1 MNYTITHLHSDISS
15 AVTNIDSVTKFTDY
29 IEQAKAW
36 GMTAIAFTEHGSVM
50 SWVKKKETCEKYG
63 LKYIHAT
70 EAYLTESLDNKVRD
84 NYHVCLYAK
93 NFDGVKEL
101 NKMLSIANNRQ
112 DGHYH
117 YVPRIT
123 FEELYATS
131 DNIIIA
137 TACTG
142 GVFRSENKGLKN
154 EYIEFLE
161 KNKHRSFLEV
171 QHHNTTEQK
180 KHNELILKL
189 HARYNIPII
198 VATDTHALNET
209 HIKGRDILQKAK
221 NIHFKGEDGWD
232 LVMRNYDE
240 VVEALRIQG
249 VLTQE
254 QIIEGLENTNKL
266 ANMVEEFELSRS
278 PKYPKLYENPLDELK
293 KRINICQQDAKYE

>member
-1 MNYTITHLHSDISS
+1 
-15 AVTNIDSVTKFTDY
+15 
-29 IEQAKAW
+29 
-36 GMTAIAFTEHGSVM
+36 M

-70 EAYLTESLDNKVRD
+70 EAYLTESLDNKIRD

-161 KNKHRSFLEV
+161 KIE
-171 QHHNTTEQK
+171 
-180 KHNELILKL
+180 
-189 HARYNIPII
+189 YNII
-198 VATDTHALNET
+198 ET
-209 HIKGRDILQKAK
+209 RELVLQAERK
-221 NIHFKGEDGWD
+221 
-232 LVMRNYDE
+232 V
-240 VVEALRIQG
+240 
-249 VLTQE
+249 
-254 QIIEGLENTNKL
+254 
-266 ANMVEEFELSRS
+266 
-278 PKYPKLYENPLDELK
+278 
-293 KRINICQQDAKYE
+293 